1 MKVKVNVWQM
11 GFDNIKAYMLRDSSG
26 TACKE
31 RGYVLVEN
39 SEGWEEEVWNLL
51 NWSCWNYN
59 EKGDAVKPEDVHSSL
74 DHCNADII
82 VQIDGTSLYKAAQF
96 SGFKD
101 FHTLEDA
108 VADMKKHPYELWPLA
123 ETPREYTRYRTH
135 GTNVFGSNDGE
146 TWHIIN

>member
-1 MKVKVNVWQM
+1 MKVKVNVWQV
-11 GFDNIKAYMLRDSSG
+11 GFDNIKAYMLRDSSR

-59 EKGDAVKPEDVHSSL
+59 EKGNVVKPEDVHSSL

-82 VQIDGTSLYKAAQF
+82 VQIDGTSLYKAAQ
-96 SGFKD
+96 SIGFKD

-108 VADMKKHPYELWPLA
+108 VADMKKHPYELWPLV
-123 ETPREYTRYRTH
+123 ETPREYTRYKSN
-135 GTNVFGSNDGE
+135 GKDVWGSNNDKD
-146 TWHIIN
+146 WFII